1 MFLLLGVIFLALGLV
16 LALSVKRKKAEY
28 ESKLE
33 NINKNNYS
41 KKDKKSKNKVEKLQ
55 EKANSEM
62 KKAKTNAYSF
72 IAAGICCILV
82 EITLKF
88 L

>member
-1 MFLLLGVIFLALGLV
+1 MFLLLGIIFLALGLV

-28 ESKLE
+28 ENKLK
-33 NINKNNYS
+33 NITNYS

-55 EKANSEM
+55 EKASSEI
-62 KKAKTNAYSF
+62 KKSKTNAYSF

>member
-1 MFLLLGVIFLALGLV
+1 MFLLLGIIFLALGLV

-28 ESKLE
+28 ENKLKD
-33 NINKNNYS
+33 INKNNYS

-55 EKANSEM
+55 EKASSEI
-62 KKAKTNAYSF
+62 KKSKTNAYSF